1 MVLQKEDRMKG
12 AQMYFKIQQLKGK
25 SKRQIA
31 KELGIHRNTV
41 TKYLEM
47 NSNEALQYFTKK
59 VRRKSEFE
67 QYRELI
73 LNAYQR
79 YPGITQKRIYE
90 MLTERYPE
98 IKAGYRSLNHH
109 INTHGLKE
117 ACKSTKQRHYE
128 PVVDYKPGQLMQA
141 DLGEAYVKCYDSE
154 KSFKVYFVCF
164 VLCHSRQ
171 MFVTFSTKPYNTERF
186 IDAHN
191 EVFDYLGAYPSEILY
206 DQTKLVV
213 IKEEYR
219 ELVLNN
225 AFGKYALQIG
235 FNVRACE
242 GYDPESKGMVE
253 KAVSFVKSSFLNG
266 REFTGINDLRK
277 QSLEWLQKAN
287 NRIHGTTKLVP
298 AEQYKI
304 EINSMSLFTGSMVAT
319 DFRIA
324 DKTSLINYK
333 GYKYSI
339 PTIHQSMQ
347 VRIREK
353 DKILYIYEA
362 EKDDLIAQWDLS
374 AHQEVVNKNKNHYR
388 DYRETLEE
396 KRERMIKKL
405 TTVYKSDIESFLE
418 KLSITCYSNLRDQ
431 YRGFEMLIARY
442 PTDVWFESSS
452 IIASLP
458 EISCTRVEKVLKEI
472 NQKKIIKQHSLVSDC
487 IKPKMEIDNFRQI
500 NQYDKIFE

>member
-1 MVLQKEDRMKG
+1 MTE
-12 AQMYFKIQQLKGK
+12 
-25 SKRQIA
+25 
-31 KELGIHRNTV
+31 
-41 TKYLEM
+41 
-47 NSNEALQYFTKK
+47 NEALQYFTKK

-141 DLGEAYVKCYDSE
+141 DLGEAYVKCDSE
-154 KSFKVYFVCF
+154 MSFKVYFVCF

-219 ELVLNN
+219 ELILNN
-225 AFGKYALQIG
+225 EFGKYALQIG

-277 QSLEWLQKAN
+277 QSLEWLHKAN

-304 EINSMSLFTGSMVAT
+304 EIKSMSLFAGAKGTS
-319 DFRIA
+319 DFEEGNETIV
-324 DKTSLINYK
+324 DFYKEKVVIKTKEGEDLLYVK
-333 GYKYSI
+333 PG
-339 PTIHQSMQ
+339 
-347 VRIREK
+347 K
-353 DKILYIYEA
+353 DGKIFAGDQTILYIHT
-362 EKDDLIAQWDLS
+362 S
-374 AHQEVVNKNKNHYR
+374 
-388 DYRETLEE
+388 
-396 KRERMIKKL
+396 
-405 TTVYKSDIESFLE
+405 
-418 KLSITCYSNLRDQ
+418 
-431 YRGFEMLIARY
+431 
-442 PTDVWFESSS
+442 
-452 IIASLP
+452 
-458 EISCTRVEKVLKEI
+458 
-472 NQKKIIKQHSLVSDC
+472 
-487 IKPKMEIDNFRQI
+487 
-500 NQYDKIFE
+500 

>member
-141 DLGEAYVKCYDSE
+141 DLGEANVKCYDSD

-171 MFVTFSTKPYNTERF
+171 MFVTFSTVPYNTESF

-191 EVFDYLGAYPSEILY
+191 EVFEYLGAYPSAILY

-219 ELVLNN
+219 ELILNN
-225 AFGKYALQIG
+225 EFGKYALQIG

-266 REFTGINDLRK
+266 RDFTGINDLRK
-277 QSLEWLQKAN
+277 QSFEWLHKAN

-304 EINSMSLFTGSMVAT
+304 EIKSMSLFAGAKGAS

-333 GYKYSI
+333 GLKYSI
-339 PTIHQSMQ
+339 PTKYQNMQ

-353 DKILYIYEA
+353 NRVLYVYEA
-362 EKDDLIAQWDLS
+362 EKDVLIAQWDLS
-374 AHQEVVNKNKNHYR
+374 AHQYVVNKNKNHYR
-388 DYRETLEE
+388 DYHETL
-396 KRERMIKKL
+396 KAIKERMIKKL
-405 TTVYKSDIESFLE
+405 STVYKSDIESFMK
-418 KLSITCYSNLRDQ
+418 KLCMTCASPLRDQ
-431 YRGFEMLIARY
+431 YRGLEKLIDRY
-442 PTDVWFESSS
+442 PPDIWFEGSS

-458 EISCTRVEKVLKEI
+458 EISCTRVEKVLKGI
-472 NQKKIIKQHSLVSDC
+472 NHKRIIKQHNLTSDRS
-487 IKPKMEIDNFRQI
+487 KPKVEVDNFRQI
-500 NQYDKIFE
+500 NQYDKMFE